1 MVKSIWETLSAID
14 CNEHTEKKNGMTY
27 LSWAWAW
34 GILKKHY
41 PTATFTKHLSDDG
54 IPVFLDSDSNGYVKV
69 TVTIGDE
76 SMTEVFPVLD
86 FRNKSIKNPDSFAV
100 NTALQR
106 CLTKALSYFGLGH
119 YIYAGEDIPQDAEST
134 SKEEKVE
141 EVKKEVKKVE
151 EKASKPDTL
160 TIDVPDKG
168 TFKKV
173 DTDVDIK
180 KVGEY
185 GEKIIEVYKDI
196 ALPQIKTVDD
206 LVSYYRREEATLENL
221 KQNAV
226 DVYDKIIDLFTKRK
240 EELNG

>member
-226 DVYDKIIDLFTKRK
+226 DVYDKIKDLFTKRK
-240 EELNG
+240 EEING

>member
-226 DVYDKIIDLFTKRK
+226 DVYDKIKDLFTKRK

>member
-119 YIYAGEDIPQDAEST
+119 YIYAGEDIPQDAESA
-134 SKEEKVE
+134 SKEEKVK

-151 EKASKPDTL
+151 EKASNASTL

-226 DVYDKIIDLFTKRK
+226 DVYDKIKDLFTKRK

>member
-119 YIYAGEDIPQDAEST
+119 YIYAGEDIPQDAESA

-151 EKASKPDTL
+151 EKTSKPDTL

-168 TFKKV
+168 EFKKV

-196 ALPQIKTVDD
+196 ALPQIKTTED
-206 LVSYYRREEATLENL
+206 LVSYYKREEATLENL

>member
-119 YIYAGEDIPQDAEST
+119 YIYAGEDIPQDAESA

-226 DVYDKIIDLFTKRK
+226 DVYDKIKDLFTKRK
-240 EELNG
+240 EEING

>member
-168 TFKKV
+168 EFKKV